1 MANPLDV
8 KIITRP
14 QSPQSQLSDDERAE
28 LEQLERQLIPVINSI
43 RRRLGKRPVVVPKEP
58 VTLY

>member
-1 MANPLDV
+1 MTTKNLNV

-14 QSPQSQLSDDERAE
+14 QSPQISDEERIE

-43 RRRLGKRPVVVPKEP
+43 RKRLGKRPVVVPKEP
-58 VTLY
+58 ITLY